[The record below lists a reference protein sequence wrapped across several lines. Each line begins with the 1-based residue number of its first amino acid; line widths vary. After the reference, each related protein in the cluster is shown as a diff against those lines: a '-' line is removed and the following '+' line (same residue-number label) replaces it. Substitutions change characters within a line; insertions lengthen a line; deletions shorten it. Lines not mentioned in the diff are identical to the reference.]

1 MWRWRGDADRWGKVR
16 RGKWICEGNGLSR
29 NVGEEN
35 GEEENEGEENEEEKM
50 RPERFELPAFWF
62 EAKRSIQ
69 LS

>member
-1 MWRWRGDADRWGKVR
+1 MDVGY
-16 RGKWICEGNGLSR
+16 
-29 NVGEEN
+29 GEEKLCGGDVERQIDGGKCCEEYGLWRTG
-35 GEEENEGEENEEEKM
+35 GEGNEEEEM